1 MKKIFDFG
9 GNLMSL
15 FLFQTCDMCLE
26 QDDIFTFSTG
36 KKVPKGQLS
45 EADQKMCTRIL
56 FELYAKVRFLHMNLF
71 VNAIIELKNICNLK
85 QNIFFHSIRKVS
97 CFEIVRT

>member
-1 MKKIFDFG
+1 MEILDFSLGKYLFFG

-15 FLFQTCDMCLE
+15 FLFQTCDMCLG
-26 QDDIFTFSTG
+26 QDEIFTFSTG

-56 FELYAKVRFLHMNLF
+56 FELYAKVRFLHIILF
-71 VNAIIELKNICNLK
+71 VDAIIELKNIC
-85 QNIFFHSIRKVS
+85 
-97 CFEIVRT
+97 

>member
-1 MKKIFDFG
+1 
-9 GNLMSL
+9 
-15 FLFQTCDMCLE
+15 MCLG
-26 QDDIFTFSTG
+26 QDEIFTFSTG

-71 VNAIIELKNICNLK
+71 VDAIIGLKNTCYLK

-97 CFEIVRT
+97 CFEIVRTLILKNT

>member
-56 FELYAKVRFLHMNLF
+56 FELYAKVRFLLELVSKELNHLA
-71 VNAIIELKNICNLK
+71 AILYVFAMGLDFMK
-85 QNIFFHSIRKVS
+85 
-97 CFEIVRT
+97 